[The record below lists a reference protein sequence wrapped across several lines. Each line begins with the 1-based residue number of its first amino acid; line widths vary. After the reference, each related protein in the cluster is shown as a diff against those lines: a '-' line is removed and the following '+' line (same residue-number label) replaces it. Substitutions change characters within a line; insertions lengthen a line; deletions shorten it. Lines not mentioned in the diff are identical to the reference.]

1 MSSYPADN
9 PDPAIYDVPHPD
21 ASAEDFNAVWK
32 ARPASPVGDQPITV
46 SVVGQRCV
54 YVNDFRIAGGKPYLS
69 EGLPS
74 HQLKTTLA
82 DVLNAFPDAD
92 ILAALEEKRAHKEYF
107 AAFHARKAALK
118 AQSGEPQ

>member
-1 MSSYPADN
+1 MKHTAGPL
-9 PDPAIYDVPHPD
+9 VVD
-21 ASAEDFNAVWK
+21 ACAEDFNAVWK

-54 YVNDFRIAGGKPYLS
+54 YVNNFRIAGGKPYVS

-82 DVLNAFPDAD
+82 DILNAFPEGD

-107 AAFHARKAALK
+107 AAYHARKAAIAK
-118 AQSGEPQ
+118 ATGEPRT